1 MMFLALIR
9 KQLKVLWRHPQELVI
24 LLLMPIG
31 LITIL
36 SFALGSSMDDDSN
49 PINVK
54 VAIVQHEDE
63 QQELTTI
70 LQESQGEKWA
80 DVHSRESLKQML
92 PISRLL
98 QLLEQEDMQQ
108 FITVSQI
115 ASSDLDRLKK
125 EGEYDVILEVPAGFT
140 KQFYTSFFAKGE
152 IPALYVYLNEQK
164 EIASTITQKILES
177 FQYQYTLMAEFNSK
191 GLLTQDV
198 KLPTADFSSTVKTVN
213 QQEPVSTSVYY
224 TFSMTVMFIL
234 YIAGTLSSQAFLEK
248 HMHIFDRILLANIN
262 PMIYLLSVIVSTVIL
277 SFIQVSIIFG
287 VVYLMLDISFVQ
299 LPLHLLVTLMLAIV
313 VGSIAALLSAANYR
327 FNSAEFS
334 NLFSSVFVSILA
346 LFGGSFFNVSSFA
359 PTLAKIGS
367 WTPNGAALQ
376 SYLTIQQGGGLGQIS
391 SYLWILMAVAVI
403 CTTIAFLLFPKR
415 GGIA

>member
-1 MMFLALIR
+1 MFLALIR

-36 SFALGSSMDDDSN
+36 SFALGSLIDGDSS

-63 QQELTTI
+63 QQELVTI
-70 LQESQGEKWA
+70 LQESHGEKWA

-98 QLLEQEDMQQ
+98 QLLEQEEMQQ

-115 ASSDLDRLKK
+115 ESSDLDALKK

-152 IPALYVYLNEQK
+152 IPALHVYLNEQK
-164 EIASTITQKILES
+164 EIASTITQNILES
-177 FQYQYTLMAEFNSK
+177 FQYQYTLMAELSSK

>member
-1 MMFLALIR
+1 MFLALIR

-31 LITIL
+31 LITII
-36 SFALGSSMDDDSN
+36 SFALGSLMEGESN
-49 PINVK
+49 PIDVK

-63 QQELTTI
+63 QRELASF
-70 LQESQGEKWA
+70 LQESQGEMWA
-80 DVHSRESLKQML
+80 DVHSRENLQQML
-92 PISRLL
+92 PISMLL

-108 FITVSQI
+108 FMTVSKI
-115 ASSDLDRLKK
+115 ASSDMDALKK
-125 EGEYDVILEVPAGFT
+125 EGEYDVILEIPAGFT
-140 KQFYTSFFAKGE
+140 KQFYTSLFAKGE
-152 IPALYVYLNEQK
+152 IPALHVFLNEQK
-164 EIASTITQKILES
+164 EIASTIVQNILES
-177 FQYQYTLMAEFNSK
+177 FQYQYTLMAELSSK
-191 GLLTQDV
+191 GLLTKDV
-198 KLPTADFSSTVKTVN
+198 IIPKADISSTVQTVN

-234 YIAGTLSSQAFLEK
+234 YIAGTISSQAFLEK
-248 HMHIFDRILLANIN
+248 HMHIFDRILLANIH
-262 PMIYLLSVIVSTVIL
+262 PIIYLVAVIVSTVIL
-277 SFIQVSIIFG
+277 AFIQVSIVFV

-334 NLFSSVFVSILA
+334 NVFGSVIVSILA
-346 LFGGSFFNVSSFA
+346 LFGGSFFNLSTFA

-376 SYLTIQQGGGLGQIS
+376 SYLTIQQGGGLDQIS
-391 SYLWILMAVAVI
+391 SYLWILTAVAVI
-403 CTTIAFLLFPKR
+403 CITIAFLLFPRR

>member
-1 MMFLALIR
+1 MFLALIR

-24 LLLMPIG
+24 LLVMPIG
-31 LITIL
+31 LISII
-36 SFALGSSMDDDSN
+36 SFAIGSLMDGDNS

-54 VAIVQHEDE
+54 VAIVEHEDE
-63 QQELTTI
+63 QQELAAF
-70 LQESQGEKWA
+70 LQESQGELRT

-92 PISRLL
+92 PISMLL
-98 QLLEQEDMQQ
+98 QLLEQEDMRQ

-115 ASSDLDRLKK
+115 ASSDMDALKK
-125 EGEYDVILEVPAGFT
+125 EGEYDVILEIPAGFT
-140 KQFYTSFFAKGE
+140 KQFYTSLFAKGD
-152 IPALYVYLNEQK
+152 IPALHVYLNEQK
-164 EIASTITQKILES
+164 EIASTIVQNILKS
-177 FQYQYTLMAEFNSK
+177 FQYQYSLMAELSSK
-191 GLLTQDV
+191 GLLTRDV
-198 KLPTADFSSTVKTVN
+198 ILPKADISSTVQTVN

-234 YIAGTLSSQAFLEK
+234 YIAGTIASQAFLEK
-248 HMHIFDRILLANIN
+248 HMHIFDRILLANIH
-262 PMIYLLSVIVSTVIL
+262 PIIYLLAVIVSTVIL
-277 SFIQVSIIFG
+277 SFIQVSIVFV

-334 NLFSSVFVSILA
+334 NVFGSVIVSILA
-346 LFGGSFFNVSSFA
+346 LFGGSFFNLSTFA

-391 SYLWILMAVAVI
+391 SYLWILTAVAVV
-403 CTTIAFLLFPKR
+403 CTTIAFLLFPRR

>member
-1 MMFLALIR
+1 MFLALIR

-31 LITIL
+31 LISII
-36 SFALGSSMDDDSN
+36 SFAIGSLLEEDNS

-63 QQELTTI
+63 QQQLAVF

-80 DVHSRESLKQML
+80 DVHSRESLKEML
-92 PISRLL
+92 PISMLL

-115 ASSDLDRLKK
+115 ASSDLDSLKK
-125 EGEYDVILEVPAGFT
+125 EGEYDVILEIPAGFT
-140 KQFYTSFFAKGE
+140 KQFYTSLLAKEE
-152 IPALYVYLNEQK
+152 IPSLHVYVNEQK
-164 EIASTITQKILES
+164 EIASTIVQNILES
-177 FQYQYTLMAEFNSK
+177 FQYQYTLMAELSSK
-191 GLLTQDV
+191 GLLTQEV
-198 KLPTADFSSTVKTVN
+198 ILPKADISSTVQTVN

-234 YIAGTLSSQAFLEK
+234 YIAGTIASQAFLEK
-248 HMHIFDRILLANIN
+248 HMHIFDRILLANIY
-262 PMIYLLSVIVSTVIL
+262 PIIYLLAVIVSTVIL
-277 SFIQVSIIFG
+277 SFIQVSIVFV

-334 NLFSSVFVSILA
+334 NVFGSVIVSILA
-346 LFGGSFFNVSSFA
+346 LFGGSFFNLSTFA

-376 SYLTIQQGGGLGQIS
+376 SYLTIQQGGGLSQIS
-391 SYLWILMAVAVI
+391 SYLWILTAVAVI
-403 CTTIAFLLFPKR
+403 CTTIAFLLFPRR

>member
-36 SFALGSSMDDDSN
+36 SFALGSLIDGDSS

-63 QQELTTI
+63 QQELVTI
-70 LQESQGEKWA
+70 LQESHGEKWA

-98 QLLEQEDMQQ
+98 QLLEQEEMQQ

-115 ASSDLDRLKK
+115 ASSDLDALKK

-152 IPALYVYLNEQK
+152 IPALHVYLNEQK
-164 EIASTITQKILES
+164 EIASTITQNILES
-177 FQYQYTLMAEFNSK
+177 FQYQYTLMAELSSK

>member
-1 MMFLALIR
+1 MFLALIR

-31 LITIL
+31 LISII
-36 SFALGSSMDDDSN
+36 SFAIGSLMDGDNS
-49 PINVK
+49 PIDVK

-63 QQELTTI
+63 QQELAAF
-70 LQESQGEKWA
+70 LQESQSEMRT

-92 PISRLL
+92 PISMLL

-108 FITVSQI
+108 FLTVSQI
-115 ASSDLDRLKK
+115 TSSDMDALKK
-125 EGEYDVILEVPAGFT
+125 EGEYDVILEIPAGFT
-140 KQFYTSFFAKGE
+140 KQFYTSLFSKGD
-152 IPALYVYLNEQK
+152 IPALHVYLNEQK
-164 EIASTITQKILES
+164 EIASTIVQNILKS
-177 FQYQYTLMAEFNSK
+177 FQYQYSLLAELRSK
-191 GLLTQDV
+191 GLLTRDV
-198 KLPTADFSSTVKTVN
+198 ILPKADISSSVQTVN

-234 YIAGTLSSQAFLEK
+234 YIAGTIASQAFLEK
-248 HMHIFDRILLANIN
+248 HMHIFDRILLANIH
-262 PMIYLLSVIVSTVIL
+262 PIIYLLAVIVSTVIL
-277 SFIQVSIIFG
+277 SLIQVSIVFV

-334 NLFSSVFVSILA
+334 NVFGSVIVSILA
-346 LFGGSFFNVSSFA
+346 LFGGSFFNLSTVA

-376 SYLTIQQGGGLGQIS
+376 SYLTIQQGGGLDQIS
-391 SYLWILMAVAVI
+391 SYLWILTAVAVI
-403 CTTIAFLLFPKR
+403 CTTIAFLLFPRR

>member
-1 MMFLALIR
+1 MFLALIR

-80 DVHSRESLKQML
+80 DVYSRESLKQML

-177 FQYQYTLMAEFNSK
+177 FQYQYTLMAELNAK

>member
-36 SFALGSSMDDDSN
+36 SFALGSSMDEDSN

-70 LQESQGEKWA
+70 LQESQGEKWT

-92 PISRLL
+92 PISMLL

-164 EIASTITQKILES
+164 EIASTITQNILES
-177 FQYQYTLMAEFNSK
+177 FQYQYTLMAELSSK

-299 LPLHLLVTLMLAIV
+299 LPLHLLVTVMLAIV

>member
-1 MMFLALIR
+1 MFLALIR

-24 LLLMPIG
+24 LLVMPIG
-31 LITIL
+31 LISII
-36 SFALGSSMDDDSN
+36 SFAIGSLMDGDNS
-49 PINVK
+49 PIDVK

-63 QQELTTI
+63 QQELAAF
-70 LQESQGEKWA
+70 LQESQGELRT
-80 DVHSRESLKQML
+80 DVHSRESLKQL
-92 PISRLL
+92 LSISMLL
-98 QLLEQEDMQQ
+98 QLLEQEDMRQ
-108 FITVSQI
+108 FITVSQL
-115 ASSDLDRLKK
+115 ASSDMDVLKK
-125 EGEYDVILEVPAGFT
+125 EGEYDVILEIPAGFT
-140 KQFYTSFFAKGE
+140 KQFYTSLFAKGD
-152 IPALYVYLNEQK
+152 IPALHVYLNEQK
-164 EIASTITQKILES
+164 EIASTIVQNILKS
-177 FQYQYTLMAEFNSK
+177 FQYQYSLMAELSSK
-191 GLLTQDV
+191 GLLTRDV
-198 KLPTADFSSTVKTVN
+198 ILPKADISSTVQTVN

-234 YIAGTLSSQAFLEK
+234 YIAGTIASQAFLEK
-248 HMHIFDRILLANIN
+248 HMHIFDRILLANIH
-262 PMIYLLSVIVSTVIL
+262 PIIYLLAVIVSTVIL
-277 SFIQVSIIFG
+277 SFIQVSIVFV

-334 NLFSSVFVSILA
+334 NVFGSVIVSILA
-346 LFGGSFFNVSSFA
+346 LFGGSFFNLSTFA

-391 SYLWILMAVAVI
+391 SYLWILTAVAVV
-403 CTTIAFLLFPKR
+403 CTTTAFLLFPRR

>member
-1 MMFLALIR
+1 MFLALIR

-36 SFALGSSMDDDSN
+36 SFALGSLIDGDSS

-63 QQELTTI
+63 QQELVTI
-70 LQESQGEKWA
+70 LQESHGEKWA

-98 QLLEQEDMQQ
+98 QLLEQEEMQQ

-115 ASSDLDRLKK
+115 ASSDLDALKK

-152 IPALYVYLNEQK
+152 IPALHVYLNEQK
-164 EIASTITQKILES
+164 EIASTITQNILES
-177 FQYQYTLMAEFNSK
+177 FQYQYTLMAELSSK

>member
-36 SFALGSSMDDDSN
+36 SFALGSLIDGDSS

-63 QQELTTI
+63 QQELVTI
-70 LQESQGEKWA
+70 LQESHGEKWA

-98 QLLEQEDMQQ
+98 QLLEQEEMQQ

-115 ASSDLDRLKK
+115 ESSDLDALKK

-152 IPALYVYLNEQK
+152 IPALHVYLNEQK
-164 EIASTITQKILES
+164 EIASTITQNILES
-177 FQYQYTLMAEFNSK
+177 FQYQYTLMAELSSK

>member
-1 MMFLALIR
+1 MFLALIR

-31 LITIL
+31 LISII
-36 SFALGSSMDDDSN
+36 SFALGSLMEGDSN
-49 PINVK
+49 PIDVK
-54 VAIVQHEDE
+54 LAIVQHEDE
-63 QQELTTI
+63 QQELAAF
-70 LQESQGEKWA
+70 LQESQGEMWA

-92 PISRLL
+92 PISLLL

-115 ASSDLDRLKK
+115 TSSDLNALKK
-125 EGEYDVILEVPAGFT
+125 EGKYDVILEIPAGFT
-140 KQFYTSFFAKGE
+140 KQFYTSLFVKGE
-152 IPALYVYLNEQK
+152 IPALHVYINEQK
-164 EIASTITQKILES
+164 EIASTIVQNILES
-177 FQYQYTLMAEFNSK
+177 FQYQYTLMAELSSK

-198 KLPTADFSSTVKTVN
+198 KLPTADTSSTVQTVN

-234 YIAGTLSSQAFLEK
+234 YIAGTIASQAFLEK
-248 HMHIFDRILLANIN
+248 HMHIFDRILLANIQ
-262 PMIYLLSVIVSTVIL
+262 PMIYLLSIIVSTVIL
-277 SFIQVSIIFG
+277 SFIQVSIVFV

-299 LPLHLLVTLMLAIV
+299 LPLHLLVTLLLAIV

-334 NLFSSVFVSILA
+334 NVFGSVIVSILA
-346 LFGGSFFNVSSFA
+346 LFGGSFFNLSTFA

-391 SYLWILMAVAVI
+391 SYLWILTAVAVI
-403 CTTIAFLLFPKR
+403 CTAIAFLLFPRR